1 MFSGLS
7 RSRLLFLLIF
17 HFVLSI
23 SSVIRH
29 TSFQDLTVSSKPPLD
44 ILKNTITLA
53 LNRWS
58 CRAVQLTPTKQ
69 CHCFPLDNN
78 RVGWWGLVVGR
89 ADSYKGNFGKVPL
102 PNETNE
108 QTSCWN
114 NIVSSRVELIHREPQ
129 NLWETIHQ
137 ATPQISDQCQLL
149 ELKPLG
155 TYATR
160 S

>member
-7 RSRLLFLLIF
+7 RSCLLFLLIF

-29 TSFQDLTVSSKPPLD
+29 TSLQDLTVSSKPPLD

-114 NIVSSRVELIHREPQ
+114 NCILQGWTNTQGTPKLVGNNPPSNPSNFWPVSAS
-129 NLWETIHQ
+129 W
-137 ATPQISDQCQLL
+137 A
-149 ELKPLG
+149 
-155 TYATR
+155 
-160 S
+160 